1 MQVYFLNDNQCYI
14 YCIGLEKLSISS
26 NHVFMLHKSHSQA
39 SFESKL
45 DKAIP
50 NACRAHIGYR

>member
-1 MQVYFLNDNQCYI
+1 M
-14 YCIGLEKLSISS
+14 SITS
-26 NHVFMLHKSHSQA
+26 NHVFVFLKSHSQA